1 MTLSIFDLDETL
13 IATDSGSA
21 WLEHLV
27 DTGQVDADFLRQDA
41 EYMAQYNAGELSMT
55 EYMAFSL
62 QPIQG
67 KTAAEID
74 QLMAGFVTRHIAPHI
89 YPQGQQLIR
98 ELQAAG
104 QRVLVISA
112 TVDFVVRPIARA
124 LGVEDILAINIGWD
138 AQGRATG
145 DTEGVLSFREGK
157 VTRLQQ
163 WLAQTGE
170 SATNARFYSDS
181 INDLPLLEYIDQP
194 IATNPHPR
202 LLPIAQQQDWPILD
216 WRALTDA

>member
-1 MTLSIFDLDETL
+1 MTLAIFDLDETL

-27 DTGQVDADFLRQDA
+27 EIGQLDADFLRQDA
-41 EYMAQYNAGELSMT
+41 GYMAQYNAGELSMT
-55 EYMAFSL
+55 AYMAFSL

-74 QLMAGFVTRHIAPHI
+74 QLMTGFVARHIAPHI

-104 QRVLVISA
+104 QRVLIISA

-145 DTEGVLSFREGK
+145 NTEGVLSFREGK

-163 WLAQTGE
+163 WLEQTGE
-170 SATNARFYSDS
+170 SATGARFYSDS

-202 LLPIAQQQDWPILD
+202 LQPVAQQQGWPILD
-216 WRALTDA
+216 WRAMADA